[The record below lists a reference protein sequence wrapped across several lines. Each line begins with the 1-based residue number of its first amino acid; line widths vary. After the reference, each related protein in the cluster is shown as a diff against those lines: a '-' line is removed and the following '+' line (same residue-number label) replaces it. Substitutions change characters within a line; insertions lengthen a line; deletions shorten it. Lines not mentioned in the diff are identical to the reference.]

1 MLVAIE
7 RILTNRADPHV
18 QLNALLMLMGFVRRA
33 DYPSISFTEA
43 LLLGVL
49 TLPAKT
55 AASGDN
61 KLIYD
66 YFESAGF
73 SAGTS
78 NLQALSYHFTRN
90 ALTLF
95 LLLAYLRPK
104 RLYKSR

>member
-7 RILTNRADPHV
+7 RSLTNRADPHV
-18 QLNALLMLMGFVRRA
+18 QLNALLTLMGFVRLA

-49 TLPAKT
+49 AVPAKV

-90 ALTLF
+90 ALTLI